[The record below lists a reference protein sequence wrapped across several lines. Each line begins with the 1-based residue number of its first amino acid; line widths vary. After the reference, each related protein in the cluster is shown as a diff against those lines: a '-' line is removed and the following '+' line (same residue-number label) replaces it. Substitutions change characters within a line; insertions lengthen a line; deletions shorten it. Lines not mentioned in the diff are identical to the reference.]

1 MKISY
6 AILGFGA
13 LLLAAAAVIPNRP
26 AVVASVDIEK
36 LFEKLDESKYNEA
49 EVRKVAGQM
58 EAERNTMSR
67 ELEDMKAELETYKA
81 NSPSYQT
88 VYKKMEEKMAQMGAQ
103 GQYGKIKVEAESAQ
117 RMADMYQRIKD
128 AAKAYAK
135 ANNIDYVLVN
145 DSIPPIEVAGMQGT
159 KQQMAL
165 RRFLYATAEFDITDA
180 MVVNMNEEFKQRPKT
195 P

>member
-26 AVVASVDIEK
+26 AVVASVDIER
-36 LFEKLDESKYNEA
+36 LFEKLEESKYNEA
-49 EVRKVAGQM
+49 EVRKVAGQL

-128 AAKAYAK
+128 AAKGYAK
-135 ANNIDYVLVN
+135 SNNIDYVLVN

-165 RRFLYATAEFDITDA
+165 RRFLYATDEFDITDA
-180 MVVNMNEEFKQRPKT
+180 LVVRMNEEFTQRPKT